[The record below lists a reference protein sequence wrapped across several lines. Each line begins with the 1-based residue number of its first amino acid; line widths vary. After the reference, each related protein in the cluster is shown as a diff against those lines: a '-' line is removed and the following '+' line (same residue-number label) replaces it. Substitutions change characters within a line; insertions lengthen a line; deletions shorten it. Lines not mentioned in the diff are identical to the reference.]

1 MKTITEAVDFN
12 CEAKILWGILSDV
25 SRCDWVPTVNEI
37 KLEEDCRIFEM
48 QGMGNVKE
56 KILINDSSIMTF
68 QYSAIETI
76 VPLKHHLATMKV
88 SSVDEN
94 SCNLLWQT
102 EIDPESYAD
111 AIHQGMLISIEGIK
125 KVLER

>member
-1 MKTITEAVDFN
+1 
-12 CEAKILWGILSDV
+12 
-25 SRCDWVPTVNEI
+25 
-37 KLEEDCRIFEM
+37 
-48 QGMGNVKE
+48 
-56 KILINDSSIMTF
+56 MTF

-76 VPLKHHLATMKV
+76 VPLKHHLATMNV
-88 SSVDEN
+88 SSVDAN

-102 EIDPESYAD
+102 EIDPESHAD